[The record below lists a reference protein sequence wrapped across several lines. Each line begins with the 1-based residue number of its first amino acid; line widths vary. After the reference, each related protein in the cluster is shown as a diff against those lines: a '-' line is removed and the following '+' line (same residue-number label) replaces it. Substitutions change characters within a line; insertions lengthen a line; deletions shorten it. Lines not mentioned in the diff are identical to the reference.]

1 MVSAEGG
8 VEVGGGEMDVLLCA
22 SSLEVLGASSVL

>member
-8 VEVGGGEMDVLLCA
+8 VEVGGEEMDVLCA